1 MRSAKQLL
9 EALTEALPP
18 GEGQRHSI
26 TVADGNLAVTLM
38 LGERYV
44 PAYLEDEDLDRPAGE
59 IAEEIVGLIK
69 AEHPQLVG
77 GEGNGSQD

>member
-1 MRSAKQLL
+1 MRTAKRLL

-18 GEGQRHSI
+18 GGGQRHGI
-26 TVADGNLAVTLM
+26 TIEDGNLAVTLM

-59 IAEEIVGLIK
+59 IAAEIV
-69 AEHPQLVG
+69 ALVKT
-77 GEGNGSQD
+77 EYPDLA